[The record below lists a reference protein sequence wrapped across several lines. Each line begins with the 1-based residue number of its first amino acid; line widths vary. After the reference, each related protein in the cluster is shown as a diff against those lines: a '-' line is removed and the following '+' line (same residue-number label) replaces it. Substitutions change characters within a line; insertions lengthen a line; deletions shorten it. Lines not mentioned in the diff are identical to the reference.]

1 MAEVVIKVVPTIY
14 DILEA
19 TIKAAIQFTEA
30 DAGHIFLIKRADSR
44 LLVSHQC
51 LLTDTGAI
59 IRQYQEDRPFIYGP
73 CQRSIDDGKMYYVHD
88 ATANPLHQLL
98 LAELGRIVQKQA
110 HESLKRQYLEDYF
123 DFLRRARS
131 YISVPIKSLNTDPI
145 GALALY
151 SYAYEDYFGAMKKR
165 IIEEYMDNFASSLI
179 ISLIDRASRENE
191 RMKELVESYGE
202 PLAGDLGMGQDSV
215 FDGRDRADFQG
226 VGPFLEQ
233 LLRRADAKKSW
244 HEILEDIERFFIG
257 FALRRANGRVYK
269 ALQLLKMPKRTFYN
283 KVKKLGI
290 DVHTFNRHK
299 PGPSPPTH

>member
-1 MAEVVIKVVPTIY
+1 
-14 DILEA
+14 
-19 TIKAAIQFTEA
+19 
-30 DAGHIFLIKRADSR
+30 
-44 LLVSHQC
+44 
-51 LLTDTGAI
+51 
-59 IRQYQEDRPFIYGP
+59 
-73 CQRSIDDGKMYYVHD
+73 
-88 ATANPLHQLL
+88 
-98 LAELGRIVQKQA
+98 
-110 HESLKRQYLEDYF
+110 
-123 DFLRRARS
+123 
-131 YISVPIKSLNTDPI
+131 
-145 GALALY
+145 
-151 SYAYEDYFGAMKKR
+151 
-165 IIEEYMDNFASSLI
+165 
-179 ISLIDRASRENE
+179 
-191 RMKELVESYGE
+191 MKELVESYGE

-299 PGPSPPTH
+299 PGPSPPTS